1 MNMFAHLK
9 GAMPRSRMLLASTVA
24 IGILLVPLTVSA
36 PPSGAS
42 GSSSFCTQYRGWL
55 EGKLHAPVSATGV
68 PTSKTAAAWHTFG
81 EKAEPIFARLAAD
94 APNAKIKTS
103 LDGFITIL
111 KYYAKT
117 TNAAKLETFFN
128 AHQTQWESWYLLG
141 QLSAEEACS

>member
-9 GAMPRSRMLLASTVA
+9 GAVPRTRVLLAGTLVFGTLLIPLA
-24 IGILLVPLTVSA
+24 ISV

-42 GSSSFCTQYRGWL
+42 GSSSFCTQYRAWL
-55 EGKLHAPVSATGV
+55 EGKLHAPVSATGA
-68 PTSKTAAAWHTFG
+68 PTGKTAAAWHTFG
-81 EKAEPIFARLAAD
+81 KKAEPVFARMAAD

-117 TNAAKLETFFN
+117 TSAAKLETFFN
-128 AHQTQWESWYLLG
+128 AHQTQWESWYLVG